1 MTVQIPIG
9 KKRPSKIRILS
20 WNPRA
25 IQTGM
30 NREQWDCKY
39 WGHGSPGKFSK
50 TSEWFYSTV
59 SRIFFAS
66 WSVFWPYNLA
76 FPRMS
81 FKWNHTA
88 TGLFRP
94 ASLTFRS
101 ACETLVM
108 MFLPLRCWVVC
119 PFTCRTTTSS
129 CWLWMKDFTIS
140 CPNRTKVQGD
150 LVIRWDNRHSLGLC
164 WVTAVCGQPTHFVSC
179 VMQNGVFR
187 ALQTVPSVFT
197 NLPPRGAED
206 QNGGSVYIGK
216 FLQMSDALDIYSCFI
231 RIFRLFKMA
240 WNPFTKLLPSAF

>member
-9 KKRPSKIRILS
+9 KKRPSKIRTLS

-76 FPRMS
+76 FPRTS
-81 FKWNHTA
+81 YKWNHTA

-101 ACETLVM
+101 ACEMLVV
-108 MFLPLRCWVVC
+108 MFLPLRCWVVLSVHLSNNYLQLLIMNERLYNLLSKPDKSAGRPSNTLGQQAQPGIMLGDC
-119 PFTCRTTTSS
+119 S
-129 CWLWMKDFTIS
+129 LW
-140 CPNRTKVQGD
+140 P
-150 LVIRWDNRHSLGLC
+150 
-164 WVTAVCGQPTHFVSC
+164 A
-179 VMQNGVFR
+179 
-187 ALQTVPSVFT
+187 
-197 NLPPRGAED
+197 
-206 QNGGSVYIGK
+206 
-216 FLQMSDALDIYSCFI
+216 
-231 RIFRLFKMA
+231 
-240 WNPFTKLLPSAF
+240 